1 MKRAL
6 ILSGGGARGAF
17 QVGVWK
23 YLRERNWTP
32 DLISG
37 SSIGAINAAAI
48 VSEIPVTQL
57 IHLWTTQHRSRL
69 YRLQLLKFLAA
80 ALFKKPMRPILDT
93 ARMRGVLSSY
103 VDIPALRQSATE
115 LIVTAVN
122 ISTGRLH
129 LFNNQEITID
139 HLVASGAMPII
150 FPWQT
155 INGEPYWDGGVMANS
170 PLFTALERGA
180 EEIIVVLL
188 SPVGHVPQPFPGTFL
203 NSLEL
208 VFEHFLSGSYQTTLS
223 AIDQTLK
230 IAGGR
235 AGWADKQPRVRVVA
249 PSRMLGLYSLL
260 NFSSKQAHQLV
271 DEGYRNARD
280 QLQSII

>member
-23 YLRERNWTP
+23 YLHEINWVP

-48 VSEIPVTQL
+48 VSDLPVTQL
-57 IHLWTTQHRSRL
+57 IHLWTSQHRSKL

-80 ALFKKPMRPILDT
+80 ALFKKPLRPILDT
-93 ARMRGVLSSY
+93 ERMRGVLSSY
-103 VDIPALRQSATE
+103 VDIPTLRQSSTE
-115 LIVTAVN
+115 LIITAVN

-129 LFNNQEITID
+129 LFNNREINID
-139 HLVASGAMPII
+139 HLVASGAMPIL

-155 INGEPYWDGGVMANS
+155 IDGEPYWDGGVMANS

-223 AIDQTLK
+223 AIHQTLK
-230 IAGGR
+230 VAGDR
-235 AGWADKQPRVRVVA
+235 AGLGDKQPRIRVVA
-249 PSRMLGLYSLL
+249 PSRMLGLRSLL
-260 NFSSKQAHQLV
+260 NFSSGQAHRLV
-271 DEGYRNARD
+271 DEGYRNAGE
-280 QLQSII
+280 QLQL

>member
-23 YLRERNWTP
+23 YLRERNWAP

-48 VSEIPVTQL
+48 VSQIPVAQL
-57 IHLWTTQHRSRL
+57 INLWTSQHRSKL

-80 ALFKKPMRPILDT
+80 ALFKKPLRPMLDT
-93 ARMRGVLSSY
+93 ERMRSVLSSY
-103 VDIPALRQSATE
+103 VDIPTLRQSSTE

-129 LFNNQEITID
+129 LFNNREINID
-139 HLVASGAMPII
+139 HLVASGAMPIL

-155 INGEPYWDGGVMANS
+155 INGEPYWDGGVMANA

-188 SPVGHVPQPFPGTFL
+188 TPVGHVPQPFPGTFF

-223 AIDQTLK
+223 AIHQTLK
-230 IAGGR
+230 VAGGS
-235 AGWADKQPRVRVVA
+235 AGLADKQPQIRVVA
-249 PSRMLGLYSLL
+249 PSRMLGLRSLL
-260 NFSSKQAHQLV
+260 NFSSRQAHQLV
-271 DEGYRNARD
+271 DHGYRNARE
-280 QLQSII
+280 QLQSLI